1 MNRIETFYSPTKLNR
16 WFIAR
21 NQISLSHLVIPDEVI
36 ECEWGLMSGQ
46 WCLYKPRPPTSL
58 PDQFSRFPNLIFSI
72 LVDLVPEHTYKIHFQ
87 YQPAAAQ
94 ISEFHLSYSCFTQ
107 VKLVIRFPSFWLAG
121 DIHINPTSIILK
133 SKRVNTM
140 KSITYLVMAVLAL
153 AIFTSAGNLPAKMGI
168 EPSPSVFANPPNAPI
183 GPSRR
188 SVRSLFGRR
197 VRANYQ

>member
-1 MNRIETFYSPTKLNR
+1 
-16 WFIAR
+16 
-21 NQISLSHLVIPDEVI
+21 
-36 ECEWGLMSGQ
+36 MSVQ
-46 WCLYKPRPPTSL
+46 WCLYRPRPPTSL
-58 PDQFSRFPNLIFSI
+58 PGKFSRLPNLSFSI

-94 ISEFHLSYSCFTQ
+94 ISGLHLSHFCFTQ
-107 VKLVIRFPSFWLAG
+107 VKLIIRFPIFFWLAG
-121 DIHINPTSIILK
+121 DIHINPTSITLK

-153 AIFTSAGNLPAKMGI
+153 AIFTSAGNLPAKIGI